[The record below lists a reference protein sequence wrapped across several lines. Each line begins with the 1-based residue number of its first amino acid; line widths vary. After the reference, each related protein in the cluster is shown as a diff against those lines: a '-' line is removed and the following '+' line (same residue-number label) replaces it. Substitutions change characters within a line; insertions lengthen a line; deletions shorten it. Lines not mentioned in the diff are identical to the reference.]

1 MFKKRKGCKYCRQGF
16 PIVDNSNLELRI
28 VYYNELTFNFNGK
41 SEVKKINY
49 CPFCGRKL
57 MSYL

>member
-1 MFKKRKGCKYCRQGF
+1 MFKKRKGCKYCRRRL
-16 PIVDNSNLELRI
+16 PIVDNENLELRI
-28 VYYNELTFNFNGK
+28 AYYNELTFNFNGK

-49 CPFCGRKL
+49 CPMCGRKL

>member
-1 MFKKRKGCKYCRQGF
+1 MFKKRKGCKYCKRRL
-16 PIVDNSNLELRI
+16 PIIDNEHLELRI
-28 VYYNELTFNFNGK
+28 VYHNELTFNFNGK
-41 SEVKKINY
+41 SETKKINY